1 MEFVVIIPARYA
13 SERLPAKPLADIAG
27 KPMIE
32 WVYAKAKGSGATRV
46 VVATDHQDILNAVQ
60 SFGGEAVMTSA
71 THNSGTE
78 RLAEVIDILKLDDN
92 AIVVNVQGDEPL
104 LPSENVTQVA
114 RLLAM
119 SDAPMATLSVSISD
133 VNEALNPNAVKVVK
147 DNNNNA
153 IYFSRATI
161 PYDRERFLGKQT
173 ITEIGDFYQRH
184 IGIYAYR
191 AGFIKEYIAMTP
203 SPIEQIEALEQ
214 LRVLYHGKTIKI
226 ETASVAPEAG
236 VDTPEDLA
244 RVNRI
249 LSGGIA

>member
-71 THNSGTE
+71 AHNSGTE

-119 SDAPMATLSVSISD
+119 SDAPMATLSVAISD

>member
-119 SDAPMATLSVSISD
+119 SDAPMATLSVAISD